1 MFDPLRKI
9 THHQKLGL
17 KSYLFGHTEA
27 FGEKVQKVT
36 FLSTGF
42 GPIIFQNLKN

>member
-27 FGEKVQKVT
+27 LSEKVQKSH
-36 FLSTGF
+36 FFINRLWANSF
-42 GPIIFQNLKN
+42 SKS